1 MSVDDSPEA
10 PDLEPSHAA
19 PLRAHVGVGS
29 TSFIAL
35 LIVQF
40 CTALNDHTFRWL
52 VVPIAKPI
60 LGDAAALSLGLAGF
74 TLPFIILATPAGYLA
89 DRFSKGNVITYC
101 KLAEIALL
109 AIGLAVLMTESPWLL
124 FLVVAGTGV
133 LAALFAPS
141 KVGSI
146 PELVSDGELATAN
159 GLMGMMNLVPCA
171 LGFLVGNWLST
182 VVQPHPHDSITVA
195 RLMPAGVFIMA
206 VAVIGWIASAFIQ
219 RIPSAA
225 PQRPVPWRFLKETYD
240 ALNQLAVEPNLMR
253 TALGIAFFWMLATLA
268 NINIDTFGI
277 HDLGLEQTDI
287 GVLGMVLVIGVGAGS
302 LLAGWWSA
310 GHIELGFVPLGAF
323 GISICSF
330 ILFFTGR
337 IGDIFPNSAFY
348 GSCLALFGLGIS
360 AGLFDVPLEAY
371 LQHRS
376 PPQALGTVLAA
387 TNFLVFF
394 GTLLI
399 AGVFYLLNEVLE
411 ISAGT
416 IFLLAGLGTVAVG
429 AYIAW
434 QLPAAVIRL
443 VWWLFA
449 KLVYR
454 LHVYGRENVPR
465 EGGVLLV
472 PNHVTWVDG
481 ILLLVTAP
489 RPVRFIAYA
498 DFVNH
503 PRLAWLA
510 KIFEVIPIKADG
522 GPKALIQSLRTAR
535 EAIEQGSCVC
545 IFAEGTLT
553 RTGQVQPF
561 QPGFL
566 KIIQGTGAPVIP
578 VCLHGLW
585 GSIFS
590 YRGGK
595 FFWKWPRR
603 LPYPVSI
610 LFGEPIVH
618 PESVD
623 QVRNAV
629 HELGNL
635 AVEREKS
642 RLLNGPRKLIRTCRQ
657 RWQHSKIVDSL
668 GTEMTAGR
676 LLTAALAMRRVL
688 LRHVK
693 SADAEPRIGIYMP
706 STVGGVLAN
715 MAVAL
720 SRRVSVNLNFT
731 LHESDLQYVAK
742 DAGLQT
748 VITSKAFVEKK
759 PVNLGVPFLY
769 LEDMKTEITGLDKA
783 LAAFAAGF
791 VPDFILE
798 RWLGLTQIQ
807 PDDPITIIYTS
818 GSTGEPKGVVL
829 SHHNIAGTVDAAD
842 QVFQIDSE
850 DVLLGV
856 LPIFHSFG
864 YLATM
869 WLPLMTDA
877 KVVFH
882 PNPLDSR
889 QIGELAQQHKATILF
904 ATPTFLRSY
913 MKRCTPEQFA
923 TLNLVVV
930 GAEKLPTDLAEQ
942 YREKYGVLP
951 QEGYG
956 ATETTGP
963 ASVNVPDHR
972 CQTVQQ
978 KGTKLGTVGRPL
990 PGCLARI
997 IDIDSGKELSLNQ
1010 EGLVHLKG
1018 PNIMLGYF
1026 NKPEKTTEVL
1036 QNGWYNTGDMGFLD
1050 EEGFLHVTGRM
1061 NRFSKIGGE
1070 MVPHLRIEDELLKII
1085 AVSNGSPVE
1094 GQGPPLAVTSLPD
1107 PKKGERLIVLHLP
1120 LTKPVAEVLNALGK
1134 AGLPNLWLPSS
1145 DCFFEVEQIPLLGT
1159 GKLDLRGI
1167 KQLAQQ
1173 RAEANAV

>member
-1 MSVDDSPEA
+1 MSVDDSQDA

-19 PLRAHVGVGS
+19 PLRPHVGVRS

-74 TLPFIILATPAGYLA
+74 TIPFIVLATPAGYLA
-89 DRFSKGNVITYC
+89 DRFSKGQVITWC
-101 KLAEIALL
+101 KVVEIFLLGVGLVALT
-109 AIGLAVLMTESPWLL
+109 TESPWLL
-124 FLVVAGTGV
+124 LFIVAGTGV

-146 PELVSDGELATAN
+146 PELVSDSELATAN
-159 GLMGMMNLVPCA
+159 GLMGLMNLVPCA
-171 LGFLVGNWLST
+171 LGFLAGNWLST
-182 VVQPHPHDSITVA
+182 IVKPRPDVAVTIASLTPAAIFIIT
-195 RLMPAGVFIMA
+195 
-206 VAVIGWIASAFIQ
+206 VAVIGWLASAFLQ

-225 PQRPVPWRFLKETYD
+225 PQRPVPWRFLSETYD
-240 ALNQLAVEPNLMR
+240 ALRQLAVEPNLMR
-253 TALGIAFFWMLATLA
+253 TALGIAFFWMMATLA

-277 HDLGLEQTDI
+277 HDLGLQQRDI
-287 GVLGMVLVIGVGAGS
+287 GVLGMVLVIGVGVGS
-302 LLAGWWSA
+302 VLAGWWSA

-323 GISICSF
+323 GISVCSF
-330 ILFFTGR
+330 MLFFTGR
-337 IGDIFPNSAFY
+337 IDANHPHIAFY
-348 GSCLALFGLGIS
+348 GSCVALFGLGIS

-376 PPQALGTVLAA
+376 PPQALGTILAA

-399 AGVFYLLNEVLE
+399 AGVFYLLNEVLS

-429 AYIAW
+429 VYVAW
-434 QLPAAVIRL
+434 QLPATVIRM

-454 LHVYGRENVPR
+454 IQVHGRENVPR

-498 DFVNH
+498 DFVHH
-503 PRLAWLA
+503 PRLAWLS

-561 QPGFL
+561 QPGFM

-595 FFWKWPRR
+595 FFWKWPQR

-610 LFGEPIVH
+610 LFGKPITT

-629 HELGNL
+629 HELGNV
-635 AVEREKS
+635 AVEHEKS
-642 RLLNGPRKLIRTCRQ
+642 QLLNGPRQLIRVCRR
-657 RWQHSKIVDSL
+657 RWSHPKIADSL
-668 GTEMTAGR
+668 GTQMTAGR
-676 LLTAALAMRRVL
+676 LLTAMLAMRRVL

-693 SADAEPRIGIYMP
+693 SAEQEPRIGIYLP

-715 MAVAL
+715 MTVAM

-731 LHESDLQYVAK
+731 LHESDLQYIVQ

-748 VITSKAFVEKK
+748 IITSKAFMEKK
-759 PVNLGVPFLY
+759 PMNLGVPLLY
-769 LEDMKTEITGLDKA
+769 LEDMKTEVTGLDKA
-783 LAAFAAGF
+783 CAAFAAGF
-791 VPDFILE
+791 VPAAILE
-798 RWLGLTQIQ
+798 RWLGLTKIQ

-842 QVFQIDSE
+842 QVFQIDDE
-850 DVLLGV
+850 DTLMGV

-877 KVVFH
+877 RVVFH

-889 QIGELAQQHKATILF
+889 QIGEMVQEHKATILF

-930 GAEKLPTDLAEQ
+930 GAEKLPSDLAEQ
-942 YREKYGVLP
+942 YKEKYGVLP

-956 ATETTGP
+956 TTETTGP

-972 CQTVQQ
+972 CQMVHQ

-990 PGCLARI
+990 PGCLAKI
-997 IDIDSGKELSLNQ
+997 LDVDSGKELPINQ

-1026 NKPEKTTEVL
+1026 HKPEKTAEVL
-1036 QNGWYNTGDMGFLD
+1036 HDGWYNTGDMGFMD
-1050 EEGFLHVTGRM
+1050 DEGFLHITGRM

-1070 MVPHLRIEDELLKII
+1070 MVPHLRIEDELLKIV
-1085 AVSNGSPVE
+1085 AQSNGAMNE

-1120 LTKPVAEVLNALGK
+1120 MSQSVSEVLNQLGTC
-1134 AGLPNLWLPSS
+1134 GMPNLWLPSS
-1145 DCFFEVEQIPLLGT
+1145 DCFFQVDQIPLLGT

-1173 RAEANAV
+1173 CAEGKP

>member
-1 MSVDDSPEA
+1 MSVDDSQDA
-10 PDLEPSHAA
+10 PDLEPSPPA
-19 PLRAHVGVGS
+19 PFRPHVGVGS

-60 LGDAAALSLGLAGF
+60 MGDAAALSLGLAGF

-89 DRFSKGNVITYC
+89 DRFSKGQVIGWC
-101 KLAEIALL
+101 KIAEIVLL
-109 AIGLAVLMTESPWLL
+109 GLGLAALMTENAWLL
-124 FLVVAGTGV
+124 FLIVAGTGV

-146 PELVSDGELATAN
+146 PELVSDGELANAN
-159 GLMGMMNLVPCA
+159 GLMGLMNLVPCA
-171 LGFLVGNWLST
+171 LGFLVGNWLS
-182 VVQPHPHDSITVA
+182 SIVKPTPDATITFA
-195 RLMPAGVFIMA
+195 RLALPATLIMSM
-206 VAVIGWIASAFIQ
+206 AVIGWVASAFIQ

-225 PQRPVPWRFLKETYD
+225 PQRPIPWRFLAETYD
-240 ALNQLAVEPNLMR
+240 SLRQLAVVPNLMR
-253 TALGIAFFWMLATLA
+253 TALGIAFFWMMATLA

-277 HDLGLEQTDI
+277 HDLGLQQRDI
-287 GVLGMVLVIGVGAGS
+287 GVLGMVLVIGVGVGS
-302 LLAGWWSA
+302 VLAGWWSA

-323 GISICSF
+323 GISLCSF

-337 IGDIFPNSAFY
+337 IDAAHPYIAFY
-348 GSCLALFGLGIS
+348 GSCVALFGLGIS

-376 PPQALGTVLAA
+376 PPQKLGTILAA

-399 AGVFYLLNEVLE
+399 AGVFYLLNAVLK

-429 AYIAW
+429 VYVAW
-434 QLPAAVIRL
+434 QLPATVFRM

-454 LHVYGRENVPR
+454 IQVSGRENIPR

-489 RPVRFIAYA
+489 RPIRFIAYA

-510 KIFEVIPIKADG
+510 RVFEVIPIKADG

-595 FFWKWPRR
+595 FFWKWPQK

-610 LFGEPIVH
+610 LFGKPIEH

-635 AVEREKS
+635 AVEQEKS
-642 RLLNGPRKLIRTCRQ
+642 RLLNGPRQVIRACRR
-657 RWQHSKIVDSL
+657 RWGHTKIVDSL
-668 GTEMTAGR
+668 GTEMTSGR
-676 LLTAALAMRRVL
+676 LLTATLAMRRVL

-693 SADAEPRIGIYMP
+693 SNETEPRIGIYMP

-715 MAVAL
+715 LAVAM
-720 SRRVSVNLNFT
+720 SGRVSVNLNFT
-731 LHESDLQYVAK
+731 LHESDLQYIVR

-748 VITSKAFVEKK
+748 IITSKAFMEKK
-759 PVNLGVPFLY
+759 PVNLGATLLY
-769 LEDMKTEITGLDKA
+769 LEDMKTEVTGADKA
-783 LAAFAAGF
+783 WAAFSAGF
-791 VPDFILE
+791 MPVSLLE
-798 RWLGLTQIQ
+798 RSLGLTTIK

-818 GSTGEPKGVVL
+818 GSTGEPKGVML

-842 QVFQIDSE
+842 QVFQIDS
-850 DVLLGV
+850 DDTLMGV

-864 YLATM
+864 
-869 WLPLMTDA
+869 
-877 KVVFH
+877 
-882 PNPLDSR
+882 
-889 QIGELAQQHKATILF
+889 
-904 ATPTFLRSY
+904 
-913 MKRCTPEQFA
+913 
-923 TLNLVVV
+923 
-930 GAEKLPTDLAEQ
+930 
-942 YREKYGVLP
+942 
-951 QEGYG
+951 
-956 ATETTGP
+956 
-963 ASVNVPDHR
+963 
-972 CQTVQQ
+972 
-978 KGTKLGTVGRPL
+978 
-990 PGCLARI
+990 
-997 IDIDSGKELSLNQ
+997 
-1010 EGLVHLKG
+1010 
-1018 PNIMLGYF
+1018 
-1026 NKPEKTTEVL
+1026 
-1036 QNGWYNTGDMGFLD
+1036 
-1050 EEGFLHVTGRM
+1050 
-1061 NRFSKIGGE
+1061 
-1070 MVPHLRIEDELLKII
+1070 
-1085 AVSNGSPVE
+1085 
-1094 GQGPPLAVTSLPD
+1094 
-1107 PKKGERLIVLHLP
+1107 
-1120 LTKPVAEVLNALGK
+1120 
-1134 AGLPNLWLPSS
+1134 
-1145 DCFFEVEQIPLLGT
+1145 
-1159 GKLDLRGI
+1159 
-1167 KQLAQQ
+1167 
-1173 RAEANAV
+1173 

>member
-1 MSVDDSPEA
+1 MSVDDSPDA
-10 PDLEPSHAA
+10 LDLEPSHAA
-19 PLRAHVGVGS
+19 PVRLHAGVGS

-60 LGDAAALSLGLAGF
+60 MGDAAALSLGLAGF
-74 TLPFIILATPAGYLA
+74 TLPFIVLAMPAGYLA
-89 DRFSKGNVITYC
+89 DRFSKGQVITFC
-101 KLAEIALL
+101 KLVEIVLL
-109 AIGLAVLMTESPWLL
+109 GLGLATLMTESPLLL
-124 FLVVAGTGV
+124 FIVVAATGA

-146 PELVSDGELATAN
+146 PELVSDGELTTAN
-159 GLMGMMNLVPCA
+159 GLMGMMNVVPCA
-171 LGFLVGNWLST
+171 LGFLIGNWLST
-182 VVQPHPHDSITVA
+182 IVQPHAGDQITVA
-195 RLMPAGVFIMA
+195 HLLPAAALIMTIA
-206 VAVIGWIASAFIQ
+206 IVGWVASLLIQ

-225 PQRPVPWRFLKETYD
+225 PERPIPWRFLAETGQ
-240 ALNQLAVEPNLMR
+240 ALRQLSVEPNLMR
-253 TALGIAFFWMLATLA
+253 AALGITFFWMMASLA

-277 HDLGLEQTDI
+277 HDLGLQQADI
-287 GVLGMVLVIGVGAGS
+287 GILGMVLVIGVGAGS
-302 LLAGWWSA
+302 LLAGWWSG

-323 GISICSF
+323 GISVCSLL
-330 ILFFTGR
+330 LFFTGKF
-337 IGDIFPNSAFY
+337 GYVFPNSAFY
-348 GSCLALFGLGIS
+348 GSCLALFGLGVS

-394 GTLLI
+394 GTLLV
-399 AGVFYLLNEVLE
+399 AGVFYLLNEVLA

-429 AYIAW
+429 LFIAW
-434 QLPAAVIRL
+434 QLPAAVFRM

-449 KLVYR
+449 RLVYR
-454 LHVYGRENVPR
+454 IHVYGRENIPR

-489 RPVRFIAYA
+489 RPIRFIAYA

-510 KIFEVIPIKADG
+510 RIFEVIPIKSDG
-522 GPKALIQSLRTAR
+522 GPKALIQSLRVAR

-595 FFWKWPRR
+595 FFWKWPRK

-610 LFGEPIVH
+610 LFGEPILN
-618 PESVD
+618 PQSVE
-623 QVRNAV
+623 QVRSAV
-629 HELGNL
+629 NQLGNH
-635 AVEREKS
+635 AVENDKAH
-642 RLLNGPRKLIRTCRQ
+642 LLNAPRQMIRICRK
-657 RWQHSKIVDSL
+657 RWQVKKIVDSL
-668 GTEMTAGR
+668 GTEMTGGR
-676 LLTAALAMRRVL
+676 LLTASLAMRRVL

-693 SADAEPRIGIYMP
+693 SAEAEPRIGIYMP

-715 MAVAL
+715 VAVAMTG
-720 SRRVSVNLNFT
+720 RVSVNLNFT
-731 LHESDLQYVAK
+731 LHESDLQYIVR
-742 DAGLQT
+742 DAELKT
-748 VITSKAFVEKK
+748 MITSKAFMEKK
-759 PVNLGVPFLY
+759 PANLGVPLLY
-769 LEDMKTEITGLDKA
+769 LEDMKTEVTGVDKV
-783 LAAFAAGF
+783 LAALAAGF
-791 VPDFILE
+791 VPAFILD
-798 RWLGLTQIQ
+798 RWLGLTRLT

-818 GSTGEPKGVVL
+818 GSTGEPKGVML
-829 SHHNIAGTVDAAD
+829 SHHNIVGTVEAVD
-842 QVFQIDSE
+842 QVVQIDGD

-869 WLPLMTDA
+869 WLPMITEA

-889 QIGELAQQHKATILF
+889 QIGELAEQHKATILF

-942 YREKYGVLP
+942 YREKYGILP

-963 ASVNVPDHR
+963 AAVNVPDHR
-972 CQTVQQ
+972 CQMVHQ

-990 PGCLARI
+990 PGVVAKIL
-997 IDIDSGKELSLNQ
+997 DIDSGELLPVNK

-1026 NKPEKTTEVL
+1026 HQPEKTAEVL
-1036 QNGWYNTGDMGFLD
+1036 KDGWYNTGDMGFLD

-1070 MVPHLRIEDELLKII
+1070 MVPHLRIEDELLKIV
-1085 AVSNGSPVE
+1085 ALSNGSPVE

-1107 PKKGERLIVLHLP
+1107 PKKGERIIVLHLP
-1120 LTKPVAEVLNALGK
+1120 FSRPVGDILNELGNT
-1134 AGLPNLWLPSS
+1134 GLPNLWLPSNDS
-1145 DCFFEVEQIPLLGT
+1145 FFAVEQIPLLGT

-1167 KQLAQQ
+1167 KQLAQKV
-1173 RAEANAV
+1173 AESVPS